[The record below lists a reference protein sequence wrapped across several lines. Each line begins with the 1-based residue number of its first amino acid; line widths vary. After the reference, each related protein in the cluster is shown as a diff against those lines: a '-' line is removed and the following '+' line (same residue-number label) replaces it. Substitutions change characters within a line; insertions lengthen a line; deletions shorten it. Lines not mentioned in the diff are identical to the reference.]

1 MRIEGK
7 ESENRIMKE
16 FGNRV
21 AKYRIA
27 LQKTQEEL
35 AEEAGVSRGTITRME
50 KGESIQFDN
59 LIKVMKVLNICAN
72 LDMLVP
78 DMNDDPSDLLKLGSQ
93 RQRATAKKYRKKQ
106 VNGWKWGEDR

>member
-59 LIKVMKVLNICAN
+59 LIKIMKVLNICAN

-78 DMNDDPSDLLKLGSQ
+78 NMNEDPADLLKLGKQ
-93 RQRATAKKYRKKQ
+93 RQRATAKRYRNKIAH
-106 VNGWKWGEDR
+106 NWTWGEDR

>member
-59 LIKVMKVLNICAN
+59 LIKIMKVLNICAN

-78 DMNDDPSDLLKLGSQ
+78 NMNEDPADLLKLGKQ
-93 RQRATAKKYRKKQ
+93 RQRATAKRYRNKIAHS
-106 VNGWKWGEDR
+106 WTWGEDR